1 MMLRSLACSICM
13 ACIAAPLLAAE
24 PVISETRI
32 AHDMAVLSSDD
43 FGGRAPGTE
52 GEVKS
57 VDYIQRG
64 FIDAGLKPGAPGRRW
79 LQSLPMAARTPV
91 TAHVV
96 ARVGDKTLDLADDV
110 VLLGRDEKEAI
121 NAPLAYAGYAL
132 ATAKPGR
139 DRSARGALVLYREE
153 DQPGRPFPQP
163 TFDFTRTDAL
173 LAAGAKAALAIVN
186 DKIFEERRAQRNT
199 MSLQADF
206 PFALRGFIRESA
218 AQRLIAA
225 AGADL
230 AALDSLATSPDFQPI
245 AIQGRVTANASTEV
259 RKFESHNVIGILM
272 GHKSPTQAI
281 AYLAHWDAFG
291 ECRPKEVEK
300 ICRGA
305 VDNGS
310 GTAGLLELAR
320 AFTTGPTPDRSI
332 LFIATTSEERGL
344 LGSRAFA
351 QAPSIPLKDIVA
363 AFNLDTITVYPRGHA
378 VGFIG
383 AGFSTADSIIVEEAT
398 AQKRTVDAGE
408 GAHRLL
414 KHNDA
419 WPMLIAGVPAFHL
432 SGTVAWTGP
441 DNGARF
447 LKRYG
452 PLSHTPQDKITPDLE
467 IGGAAE
473 DLQLMYRVGLR
484 LSASDVRVEFLPGV
498 PFKRPGR

>member
-1 MMLRSLACSICM
+1 MKKVGAALTA
-13 ACIAAPLLAAE
+13 ACIAAPLLGAG

-32 AHDMAVLSSDD
+32 AHDMAVLSSDS
-43 FGGRAPGTE
+43 FGGRAPGTR
-52 GEVKS
+52 GEAKS
-57 VDYIQRG
+57 VDYIQRA

-91 TAHVV
+91 TSHAV
-96 ARVGDKTLDLADDV
+96 ARVGDKTLDLVDDV
-110 VLLGRDEKEAI
+110 VLLGKEEKEAI
-121 NAPLAYAGYAL
+121 NAPLAYAGYAITI
-132 ATAKPGR
+132 ANSGQ
-139 DRSARGALVLYREE
+139 DRPARGTLVLYREE

-163 TFDFTRTDAL
+163 TYDFTRTDAL
-173 LAAGAKAALAIVN
+173 LAAGARAALAIVN
-186 DKIFEERRAQRNT
+186 DKLFEERRAQRNIIA
-199 MSLQADF
+199 LQADF
-206 PFALRGFIRESA
+206 PFAIRGFIRESA
-218 AQRLIAA
+218 AQRLLAA
-225 AGADL
+225 AGAQL
-230 AALDSLATSPDFQPI
+230 ATLDSLATSPDFRPI
-245 AIQGRVTANASTEV
+245 AIQGQVTADASTDV
-259 RKFESHNVIGILM
+259 RKFASHNVIGILI
-272 GHKSPTQAI
+272 GHRSPTRAI

-291 ECRPKEVEK
+291 ECRPKEVEA

-320 AFTTGPTPDRSI
+320 AFTTGPAPDRSI

-378 VGFIG
+378 IGFIG
-383 AGFSTADSIIVEEAT
+383 AGFSTADSIIAEEAT
-398 AQKRTVDAGE
+398 AQKRTLDAGE
-408 GAHRLL
+408 GAQKLL

-452 PLSHTPQDKITPDLE
+452 PLSHTPQDKMTPDLE

-498 PFKRPGR
+498 PFKRPSQ